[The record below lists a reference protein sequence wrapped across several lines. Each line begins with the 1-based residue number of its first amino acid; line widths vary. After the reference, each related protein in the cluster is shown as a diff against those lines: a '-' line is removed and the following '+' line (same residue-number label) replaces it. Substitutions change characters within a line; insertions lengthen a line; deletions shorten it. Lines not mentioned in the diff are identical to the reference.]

1 MLDVSLLAEDLQR
14 GRGGDIGRMII
25 CEISLQEVNEKAR
38 RPGINCLHG
47 MIQRRPTGTRV
58 ALAF

>member
-38 RPGINCLHG
+38 REIV
-47 MIQRRPTGTRV
+47 RRGDAPRRSS
-58 ALAF
+58 ALKAAS